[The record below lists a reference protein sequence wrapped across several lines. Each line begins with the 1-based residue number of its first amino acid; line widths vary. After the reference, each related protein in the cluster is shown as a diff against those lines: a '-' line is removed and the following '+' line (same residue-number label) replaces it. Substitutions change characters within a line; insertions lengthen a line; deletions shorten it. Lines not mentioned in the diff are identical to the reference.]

1 MLAIQNRGGLSEW
14 RLTGWRLKR
23 AVLRTL
29 ALVATTTLLCT
40 PVAAQ
45 RFKSIK
51 PKISVRASKALQADV
66 ASAMRSAAAFQAS
79 DAQTK
84 IKKYF
89 RTFYFPMMTQQSPT
103 DLSRLGRLRE
113 DLFKRYLRP
122 SPVQAAQD
130 FLTKES
136 LGIMRVLSRDN
147 YHPAVRYNAVLILG
161 MLDQQY
167 AGTGADATPPVP
179 LPAAT
184 NELLELLEQDKFKDV
199 KVSPQVKVGAIE
211 GLVRHARFGID
222 PQYTQRTTQAAM
234 AVLAQETSSMDISD
248 EVHHWMQCQAAN
260 VLIQLSKDAPND
272 AVQTALTKLIANE
285 KVGLDDRCYVVG
297 LLKKTDYSAAAGA
310 GADVSAT
317 GVSAMVLPLG
327 KLTQAVVEEGSE
339 QANDYI
345 ELVIGKNPGRR
356 SGGFG
361 GGGGYGGGRRGEQG
375 PKLERSQFLSR
386 LKLITTGAKSLS
398 EGLPEEEKQKILELV
413 TPLLPIMKLSG
424 NKKSIDVEIAEK
436 IVELKEEV
444 DTLIANWQ
452 PAAAA
457 AEVEFAE

>member
-248 EVHHWMQCQAAN
+248 EVHHWMQCQAAS

-297 LLKKTDYSAAAGA
+297 LLKKMNYPAAGI
-310 GADVSAT
+310 D
-317 GVSAMVLPLG
+317 VSAMVLPLG
-327 KLTQAVVEEGSE
+327 KLTQAVVAEGSE

-413 TPLLPIMKLSG
+413 TPLLPIIKLSG

-436 IVELKEEV
+436 IVELEGEI
-444 DTLIANWQ
+444 DAIIANWQ

-457 AEVEFAE
+457 PEVEFAE